1 MELRN
6 RNFSTAFCYHFSHVS
21 HVIHIFSHVQN
32 ACFSHFSP
40 SAFSKHI
47 FFACSFT
54 FFTIMWRNVKKEK
67 TFWTCAWKQWK
78 NAFWKCT
85 WKNVKNAKKTFEHP
99 VGKVELWFFGV
110 EFCCSYFAA
119 CPSSAVWKSEGS
131 SSNQSEVDCVDRR
144 SVYIIYLIYSKAMT
158 ARSKNIKSN
167 AEGKENKA
175 SNCLNKYIFSHVKN
189 NACLKHSFFHMCFAF

>member
-1 MELRN
+1 MFKTHVFHIFLQAHFQN
-6 RNFSTAFCYHFSHVS
+6 TFFSHVL
-21 HVIHIFSHVQN
+21 
-32 ACFSHFSP
+32 SHFSQ
-40 SAFSKHI
+40 SCEEMWKKKKH
-47 FFACSFT
+47 FEHALG
-54 FFTIMWRNVKKEK
+54 NNEK
-67 TFWTCAWKQWK
+67 MRFENALGKMWK
-78 NAFWKCT
+78 NAR
-85 WKNVKNAKKTFEHP
+85 KTFEHP

>member
-1 MELRN
+1 MKKNLYLEKNGTMELRN

-85 WKNVKNAKKTFEHP
+85 WKKCEKMRKKHLNIQLGRWSFDFL
-99 VGKVELWFFGV
+99 G
-110 EFCCSYFAA
+110 SSFAA
-119 CPSSAVWKSEGS
+119 VTLLPAQVLQVENPRGAVQINRKWT
-131 SSNQSEVDCVDRR
+131 V
-144 SVYIIYLIYSKAMT
+144 
-158 ARSKNIKSN
+158 
-167 AEGKENKA
+167 
-175 SNCLNKYIFSHVKN
+175 
-189 NACLKHSFFHMCFAF
+189 